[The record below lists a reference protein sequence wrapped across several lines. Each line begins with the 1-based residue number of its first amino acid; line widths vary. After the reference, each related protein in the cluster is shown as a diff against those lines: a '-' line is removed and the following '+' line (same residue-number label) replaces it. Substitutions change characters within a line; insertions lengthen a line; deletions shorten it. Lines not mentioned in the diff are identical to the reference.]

1 MTLLNIRVLG
11 TPSVRVE
18 EHELR
23 FRTRKAQALLL
34 YLAVTGGLH
43 TRDHLMTLLWPD
55 ADQERGRADLRN
67 ALAFVRQALDGV
79 KRGISGSLL
88 DCDREV
94 VGLLSR
100 EEAAQALSVG
110 LDLHDLSHA
119 VKQVSQLLNDQK
131 PDESPGAPLD
141 GSRSALRE
149 LQRAIAW
156 YRGPFLAN
164 FSLPDAPDFMH
175 WVEGQRAYWQRQF
188 ATLATALIKLL
199 LDMGEAPATLEVATH
214 WQQRDPLN
222 EAAYR
227 YLMEVHAATGNYVA
241 ALQAYDICCAVLK
254 TELSV
259 APSAETVAL
268 GEHIRSVASMVP
280 WNKRSGGSPLQGA
293 ARLEHLPLVGRGAE
307 FAALVAANE
316 TARLRQMN
324 VVVVEGELGSGKT
337 RLVNDFLTW
346 ARFQGADVLTGRA
359 FDAGGRLPYQP
370 IVEALRLRLACEHAP
385 DDLLDDVWLT
395 ELSRLLPDL
404 RERYPDLSAP
414 ASDDQCT
421 PLRLFGAV
429 AELGLALSA
438 RAPGNTLVFFLDNL
452 HWADVGTRDLLRFL
466 IQRWREATAPILMV
480 LAVRSEEVATQPDL
494 REWLRQVFCE
504 EGTRRLLLPA
514 LDAASTGT
522 LIHTL
527 FQSETAEIEG
537 EAGAEAET
545 SNAARVGTSNA
556 ARAEAK
562 ASNAARATTSD
573 DARAATRDAIA
584 RFAEWL
590 HAETGG
596 QPLYV
601 IQTLAALLE
610 KGALAWSDKN
620 GNQMQD
626 CHLLLRVPPEE
637 LASFHGLVPGPLR
650 LLVQSRLERLSF
662 AARHLL
668 AAGAVLG
675 KRFSL
680 TQATAVAGLAAEVG
694 LEAVEEALRH
704 LLVREEAGGLVFT
717 FLHDKLRDVIY
728 TEAHEARRRFLHAR
742 AIEVLKQAG
751 APAAEIAAHMCAVG
765 AGEPT
770 TQPIHSHEMAPIAYQ
785 ELAPT
790 THQGLAPTIYQE
802 LAPTTHQELA
812 PTIYQ
817 ELEPPIYQGMPL
829 VNEPPVGASAA

>member
-1 MTLLNIRVLG
+1 MKLLNIRVLG
-11 TPSVRVE
+11 PPSVRVE
-18 EHELR
+18 EQELR

-43 TRDHLMTLLWPD
+43 TRDHLMTLLWPE

-79 KRGISGSLL
+79 KQGISGSLL

-94 VGLLSR
+94 VGLLTR

-110 LDLHDLSHA
+110 LDLHDLADA
-119 VKQVSQLLNDQK
+119 VKQVSHLLNGHK
-131 PDESPGAPLD
+131 PEDPPGTLPD
-141 GSRSALRE
+141 GNRATLRE
-149 LQRAIAW
+149 LQQATSW

-199 LDMGEAPATLEVATH
+199 LDQGEAPATLEVATH
-214 WQQRDPLN
+214 WQQHDPMN

-241 ALQAYDICCAVLK
+241 ALQAYDICCTVFK
-254 TELSV
+254 TELGV
-259 APSAETVAL
+259 APGAETVAL

-280 WNKRSGGSPLQGA
+280 WQKRSGGSLMQTSS
-293 ARLEHLPLVGRGAE
+293 RLEQLPLVGRGSE
-307 FAALVAANE
+307 FATLVAANE
-316 TARLRQMN
+316 TARMRQMK
-324 VVVVEGELGSGKT
+324 VVIVEGELGSGKT
-337 RLVNDFLTW
+337 RLVDDFLTW

-414 ASDDQCT
+414 GSDDQCT

-438 RAPGNTLVFFLDNL
+438 RAPGNTLIFFLDNV

-466 IQRWREATAPILMV
+466 IQRWREAAAPILMV
-480 LAVRSEEVATQPDL
+480 FSVRTEEVAAQPAL
-494 REWLRQVFCE
+494 REWLRQVLCE
-504 EGTRRLLLPA
+504 EGTHHLLLQA
-514 LDAASTGT
+514 LDAVSTST
-522 LIHTL
+522 LINSILQGDRPEATD
-527 FQSETAEIEG
+527 ET
-537 EAGAEAET
+537 
-545 SNAARVGTSNA
+545 
-556 ARAEAK
+556 
-562 ASNAARATTSD
+562 
-573 DARAATRDAIA
+573 IA
-584 RFAEWL
+584 RFAQWL

-596 QPLYV
+596 QPLYLV
-601 IQTLAALLE
+601 QTLAALLE
-610 KGALAWSDKN
+610 KGALAWSDAADGKA
-620 GNQMQD
+620 QD
-626 CHLLLRVPPEE
+626 CRLRLRVPLDE
-637 LASFHGLVPGPLR
+637 LANFHGLVPAPLR
-650 LLVQSRLERLSF
+650 LLVQSRLERLSLS
-662 AARHLL
+662 ARHLL

-704 LLVREEAGGLVFT
+704 LLVREESGGLVFA
-717 FLHDKLRDVIY
+717 FIHEKFRDIIY

-742 AIEVLKQAG
+742 AIDVLKQDG
-751 APAAEIAAHMCAVG
+751 ASSAEVAAHMRAVG
-765 AGEPT
+765 LVEPT
-770 TQPIHSHEMAPIAYQ
+770 MHEGMAA
-785 ELAPT
+785 AS
-790 THQGLAPTIYQE
+790 
-802 LAPTTHQELA
+802 
-812 PTIYQ
+812 
-817 ELEPPIYQGMPL
+817 
-829 VNEPPVGASAA
+829 EPPVGVSAA